1 VNTNLGNTVGL
12 HLVLFDGGLAVRD
25 GADGGLV
32 LGRQGGEALWK
43 QVSSISTRIAVIGS
57 STAVSSLSLLALGR
71 FALCGLVKLP
81 EFYLALPGKGG
92 DHLAFSLCLFSFCL
106 GSLVLDVKLIPYAMP
121 KWISVGFCLVPKSIP
136 LKLRARPLVCYPVT
150 SRRMCKP
157 SRISVRGHGVT
168 TLSTLALVSS

>member
-1 VNTNLGNTVGL
+1 MNTDLGNTVGL
-12 HLVLFDGGLAVRD
+12 HLVLYDGGLAVRD

-43 QVSSISTRIAVIGS
+43 QVSYLCTRIAVPES
-57 STAVSSLSLLALGR
+57 YTAVNSLLPLAVGRSALFG
-71 FALCGLVKLP
+71 FVKLLA
-81 EFYLALPGKGG
+81 FYLALPGKGG

-106 GSLVLDVKLIPYAMP
+106 GSSVLDVKLILYAMP

-136 LKLRARPLVCYPVT
+136 LKLRARLLVCYPVT
-150 SRRMCKP
+150 SWRMCKP
-157 SRISVRGHGVT
+157 SRISVRGRGVT